1 MELWPQ
7 DNEKHGTALQNTLG
21 SAETEGSDSPDNDK
35 LTAGEYV
42 ELMRDTLAATPF
54 ELDDQAADTDIDGIP
69 CRIIHPPSEI
79 NGVYLHF
86 HGGGMVAG
94 AAFMGDIENRH
105 LADTFGLEI
114 ISVDYRLAPEHPFP
128 SALEDSYSVARW
140 LTNHAS
146 EEFGTQKIIIGGESA
161 GAYLALMTLLDAKES
176 SGKNSD
182 HQFIGANLTFGVYDW
197 SGTPSQLGSRPSRD
211 DFDVLSPEIISFFT
225 SQYLPAKSVED
236 RRNPKI
242 SPMYADLTDLP
253 DALFCVGAADHLLD
267 DTLFMAN
274 RWKAAGNNCELNVY
288 PGAPHAFTMF
298 PSYFVEL
305 FSTQRDDW
313 FKRILS
319 K

>member
-7 DNEKHGTALQNTLG
+7 DNEEHGKALQVALRNAG
-21 SAETEGSDSPDNDK
+21 NESSDSTDNAE
-35 LTAGEYV
+35 LTAVEYV
-42 ELMRDTLAATPF
+42 QLMRDTLAATPF
-54 ELDDQAADTDIDGIP
+54 ELDDQAVDTNIDGIP
-69 CRIIHPPSEI
+69 CRIIHPSSEV

-105 LADTFGLEI
+105 LADTFGLKI

-128 SALEDSYSVARW
+128 AALEDSYRVAKW
-140 LTNHAS
+140 LISNAFA
-146 EEFGTQKIIIGGESA
+146 EFGTQKIIIGGESA
-161 GAYLALMTLLDAKES
+161 GAYLALMTLLDAQES
-176 SGKNSD
+176 SEKNSN
-182 HQFIGANLTFGVYDW
+182 QQIIGANLTFGVYDW
-197 SGTPSQLGSRPSRD
+197 SGTPSQLGSRPSQE
-211 DFDVLSPEIISFFT
+211 DFDVLSAKIISFMT

-236 RRNPKI
+236 RRSPKI
-242 SPMYADLTDLP
+242 SPMYADLTGLP
-253 DALFCVGAADHLLD
+253 DALFCVGTADHLLD

-274 RWKAAGNNCELNVY
+274 RWKAAGNNCEMNVY

-305 FSTQRDDW
+305 FSKQRDEW